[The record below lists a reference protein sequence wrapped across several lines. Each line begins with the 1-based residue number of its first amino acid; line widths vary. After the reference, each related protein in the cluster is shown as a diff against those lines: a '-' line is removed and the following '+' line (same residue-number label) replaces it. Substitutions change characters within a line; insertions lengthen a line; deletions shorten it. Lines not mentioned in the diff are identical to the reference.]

1 MEPTPITPTRKTPL
15 LPEGDQQLAAL
26 AVLVAPFWAANS
38 WLTLR
43 YTTAAAFTTLAAGY
57 QAAVASRQQ
66 AGAARPILADEIL
79 DLDHLIDTTLY
90 RVKNRL
96 VDKYDKKKAPKYY
109 AKLGITKYLK
119 EYIIDRE
126 RSKRAAALTMLA
138 AGLKSEQIDG
148 GEWGTAFWQPI
159 AERYSELVPLLAD
172 ASGGISQA
180 VAAKDLQRDQVEQV
194 LYSIAKVLD
203 ANYPADAEYRAQLRA
218 AGFQRESY

>member
-1 MEPTPITPTRKTPL
+1 MEPTQPIKTRRTPL
-15 LPEGDQQLAAL
+15 LPDGDQQLAAL
-26 AVLVAPFWAANS
+26 AVLVAPFWAATP

-43 YTTAAAFTTLAAGY
+43 YTTAAAFTTLASGY

-79 DLDHLIDTTLY
+79 ELDQLIEVTLY

-109 AKLGITKYLK
+109 ATLGITKKGKDYL
-119 EYIIDRE
+119 IDRE
-126 RSKRAAALTMLA
+126 RSKRAAALTMLV
-138 AGLKSEQIDG
+138 AGLKSEKIDG
-148 GEWGTAFWQPI
+148 GEWGTSFWQPI
-159 AERYSELVPLLAD
+159 AERYNELVPLLAD
-172 ASGGISQA
+172 ASGDISQA
-180 VAAKDLQRDQVEQV
+180 VALKDTQRDQVEQV

-203 ANYPADAEYRAQLRA
+203 ANYPDDAEYKAQLRA